1 MSPLVDTLQATR
13 QLEKAGF
20 ATPQAEAIVTIV
32 AHAGTRL
39 ATKDDIE
46 RLQVATK
53 EDIRRLQAA
62 NKEDIERLQV
72 ANKEDIERL
81 QVATKKDVERLQVAT
96 KKDIER
102 LQVATKKDIE
112 RLQVATKKDIQSLR
126 TELTA
131 MMDTKIADLRSDLL
145 AKMSQQTNKQLMV
158 MFAALGLLFVALRFT

>member
-20 ATPQAEAIVTIV
+20 ATPQAEAIVAIV

-39 ATKDDIE
+39 ATKNDIE
-46 RLQVATK
+46 RLQVSTKDDIKRVERVALAT
-53 EDIRRLQAA
+53 
-62 NKEDIERLQV
+62 KEDIERLEV
-72 ANKEDIERL
+72 S
-81 QVATKKDVERLQVAT
+81 
-96 KKDIER
+96 
-102 LQVATKKDIE
+102 
-112 RLQVATKKDIQSLR
+112 TKKDIQNLR

-131 MMDTKIADLRSDLL
+131 MMDTKIADLRADLL

>member
-39 ATKDDIE
+39 ATKD
-46 RLQVATK
+46 
-53 EDIRRLQAA
+53 
-62 NKEDIERLQV
+62 
-72 ANKEDIERL
+72 
-81 QVATKKDVERLQVAT
+81 
-96 KKDIER
+96 
-102 LQVATKKDIE
+102 DIE